1 MGKGPGPSAL
11 EQLFVVNNSETE
23 SQPFKST
30 LTRFNIKTHTATTPI
45 ERSYLRSITDWR
57 SGTPVAV
64 YKGKVYVANSGG
76 SNLSEDA
83 GSTVEVFNAN
93 TLELE
98 QTWKTS
104 QLAPVA
110 VAAYK
115 DNIYVTCAVKRE
127 GEEGIN
133 GNAVD
138 VFPIDRQENK
148 DGPGKSWQ
156 TSQFFPFGVAA
167 YEDKIYVTCGIDSQE
182 GDESPGYA
190 VDVFPVD
197 ADNNS
202 KPEKSWVT
210 SQFGPVG
217 VAAYEENIYVTCSRK
232 EDNLPG
238 NAVDVFPVDADN
250 NSSPEKSW
258 VTSQLGPSGVAA
270 YEKNIYVTCLRASD
284 EEPGNQVDVFHV
296 DTGHTEG
303 PGKSWVTSQL
313 APVDVA
319 AYEENIYVTC
329 PIAPGFKDGNQV
341 NIFPVDAETGA
352 VPSEIWTTDYGPGG
366 IAAYNSLHPEGNLY
380 IDSSGSNV
388 V

>member
-202 KPEKSWVT
+202 
-210 SQFGPVG
+210 
-217 VAAYEENIYVTCSRK
+217 
-232 EDNLPG
+232 
-238 NAVDVFPVDADN
+238 
-250 NSSPEKSW
+250 SPEKSW